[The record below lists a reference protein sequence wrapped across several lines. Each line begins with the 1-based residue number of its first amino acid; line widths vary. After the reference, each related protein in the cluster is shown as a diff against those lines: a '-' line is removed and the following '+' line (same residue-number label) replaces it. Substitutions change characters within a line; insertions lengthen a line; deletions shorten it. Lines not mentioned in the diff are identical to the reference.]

1 MNFTFRNMRIGG
13 LLVVVPEN
21 ESRYAD
27 ELDNYNFPV
36 ANSQKLQNV
45 IGIDRHRL
53 VTEGTCASD
62 LALFGLRHLID
73 RGDLQPDEIDGLI
86 LVTETPDYFM
96 PPTSSVIQGK
106 LGLSQDMW
114 CLDLNQGCAG
124 FAVGLIQAFMMLQQ
138 ESIQRVV
145 LVNADTLTRTCSPQ
159 DRNAY
164 PLLGDAAS
172 VAILEPSTDS
182 QIIHANLQMDGTQH
196 EKIMIP
202 AGGFRLPS
210 TPETAQVELASDG
223 NYRGQEHYHMD
234 GIAVLNFVQNQ
245 IPPLID
251 NLLSAAATSLD
262 EVDWFMFHQPNRFML
277 EKLADKLGVPRKK
290 LPNDVVEHYGNASS
304 VTIPTAITHTLGA
317 DLTENT
323 YTMCLCGF
331 GVGLTCSSLLLQVG
345 GLRFCEMINYPSSQ
359 PGTD

>member
-27 ELDNYNFPV
+27 ELDNYNFPI
-36 ANSQKLQNV
+36 ANSRKLQNV

-73 RGDLQPDEIDGLI
+73 RGDLQPDDIDGLI

-138 ESIQRVV
+138 ESIRKSWAWG
-145 LVNADTLTRTCSPQ
+145 LF
-159 DRNAY
+159 
-164 PLLGDAAS
+164 
-172 VAILEPSTDS
+172 
-182 QIIHANLQMDGTQH
+182 LQPKKH
-196 EKIMIP
+196 PKVK
-202 AGGFRLPS
+202 L
-210 TPETAQVELASDG
+210 
-223 NYRGQEHYHMD
+223 NYK
-234 GIAVLNFVQNQ
+234 LK
-245 IPPLID
+245 
-251 NLLSAAATSLD
+251 NLL
-262 EVDWFMFHQPNRFML
+262 
-277 EKLADKLGVPRKK
+277 KGDKIK
-290 LPNDVVEHYGNASS
+290 
-304 VTIPTAITHTLGA
+304 
-317 DLTENT
+317 
-323 YTMCLCGF
+323 
-331 GVGLTCSSLLLQVG
+331 
-345 GLRFCEMINYPSSQ
+345 
-359 PGTD
+359 